1 MRIERRKSRELGN
14 CLALA
19 LTIAVLGVQPAGA
32 QGGTDVY
39 AATLTVRG
47 SSITV
52 GRPRNVTRRTGYDN
66 QPAFTADGSAILFTS
81 IQEDAQADIWRVAFD
96 GGMAARL
103 TGGPESEYS
112 ATPAPDGKGYTT
124 IRVEHD
130 STQRLWR
137 FPWDQ
142 TAPAVVLPGLKPVGY
157 HVWVGEGAIGAFV
170 LGRPNALVLA
180 DPRTER
186 VDTLARNIG
195 RAFARVWGRDAFTFA
210 QLAGDTVWISE
221 VDVRMRAVRRLM
233 QAPAGGEYH
242 FWTRDGQCIASSGTR
257 LYRWIDGRWD
267 VLADFAELGV
277 KSVTRLAVSPAGDR
291 IAFVA
296 EDGGVP

>member
-1 MRIERRKSRELGN
+1 MRIKYAG
-14 CLALA
+14 LAVVA
-19 LTIAVLGVQPAGA
+19 LLIAVAPSLDA
-32 QGGTDVY
+32 QGGTDIY
-39 AATLTVRG
+39 SATLTVRG

-52 GRPRNVTRRTGYDN
+52 GRPQNLTKRSGYDN
-66 QPAFTADGSAILFTS
+66 QPAFADEEMILFTS
-81 IQEDAQADIWRVAFD
+81 IREDAQSDIYRIAFAGGRAMRV
-96 GGMAARL
+96 
-103 TGGPESEYS
+103 TGGAVSDYS
-112 ATPAPDGKGYTT
+112 ATLMPDGSGFSV
-124 IRVEHD
+124 IRVEPD

-137 FPWDQ
+137 ISWNQGPERVML
-142 TAPAVVLPGLKPVGY
+142 PALKPVGY
-157 HVWVGEGAIGAFV
+157 HIWVGEGAIGAFV

-186 VDTLARNIG
+186 ADTLTRNIG

-221 VDVRMRAVRRLM
+221 VDVRTRAVRRLM
-233 QAPAGGEYH
+233 QAPPGGEYH

-277 KSVTRLAVSPAGDR
+277 KSITRLAVSPAGDK

>member
-1 MRIERRKSRELGN
+1 MRTMHRLFILLAMALGG
-14 CLALA
+14 LEPL
-19 LTIAVLGVQPAGA
+19 GA
-32 QGGTDVY
+32 QAGTDIY

-47 SSITV
+47 SAISV
-52 GRPRNVTRRTGYDN
+52 GTPRNLTKRAGYDN
-66 QPAFTADGSAILFTS
+66 QPAFADEEMILFTS
-81 IQEDAQADIWRVAFD
+81 ILDDAQSDIYRIAFEGGRAMRV
-96 GGMAARL
+96 
-103 TGGPESEYS
+103 TGGAVSDYS
-112 ATPAPDGKGYTT
+112 ATLLPDGNGFSV
-124 IRVEHD
+124 IRVEPD

-137 FPWDQ
+137 IPWMQ
-142 TAPAVVLPGLKPVGY
+142 GTQSVILPGLKPVGY
-157 HVWVGEGAIGAFV
+157 HVWIGEGAIGAFV

-195 RAFARVWGRDAFTFA
+195 RAFARVPGRDAFTFA
-210 QLAGDTVWISE
+210 QLAGDTVWLSE
-221 VDVRMRAVRRLM
+221 VDVRTRAVRRLM

-277 KSVTRLAVSPAGDR
+277 KGITRLAVSPAGDR

>member
-1 MRIERRKSRELGN
+1 MRMKHVGLV
-14 CLALA
+14 ALA
-19 LTIAVLGVQPAGA
+19 LLVGGADLLPA
-32 QGGTDVY
+32 QGGTDIY

-52 GRPRNVTRRTGYDN
+52 GRPRNLTKRAGYDN
-66 QPAFTADGSAILFTS
+66 QPAFADEEMILFTS
-81 IQEDAQADIWRVAFD
+81 ILDDGQSDIYRIGFTEGRSIRV
-96 GGMAARL
+96 
-103 TGGPESEYS
+103 TGGAVSDYS
-112 ATPAPDGKGYTT
+112 ATLMPDGTGFSV
-124 IRVEHD
+124 IRVEPD

-137 FPWDQ
+137 IPWMQGHQ
-142 TAPAVVLPGLKPVGY
+142 TVMLPELKPVGY
-157 HVWVGEGAIGAFV
+157 HIWVREGAIGAFV

-180 DPRTER
+180 DPRTGR
-186 VDTLARNIG
+186 VDTLSRNIG
-195 RAFARVWGRDAFTFA
+195 RAFARVWGRDAFTYA

-221 VDVRMRAVRRLM
+221 VDVRTRAVRRLM
-233 QAPAGGEYH
+233 QAPPGGEYH
-242 FWTRDGQCIASSGTR
+242 FWTLDGQCIASSGTR

-277 KSVTRLAVSPAGDR
+277 KSITRLAVSPAGDK